1 MVQAERMQSKNVSRE
16 KEWVRLLLLMD
27 EMKDEDE
34 DEDDLITEGSN
45 EEEEEQKESQL
56 GYRSVHD
63 DDRETRRFRQAIIV
77 VTITSMPSHSI
88 TQPRSQ

>member
-27 EMKDEDE
+27 ERKDE

-45 EEEEEQKESQL
+45 EEEEQQRASPL

-77 VTITSMPSHSI
+77 ITITSMPSHSI